1 MDHKS
6 IAQLKPVDY
15 LNIVF
20 RRKWLII
27 IPVFIGL
34 VGSIIAGNTLPKIY
48 EASALVLVEESKI
61 INPLIQGIA
70 VSTSVAQRL
79 SMLREQ
85 ILGWDRVMQLVKTL
99 RLDKDI
105 KNQWEFEGLVR
116 KLRKNI
122 RVALRGQNLI
132 TIAYEGKDPVE
143 AQKIVKTTVDIF
155 ISENM
160 RLQAKEAE
168 SAIDFINDQVAL
180 YQKKLKQAEI
190 AGMDEQL
197 KKLLVDSTD
206 KHPMVIELRKKMA
219 SAQQDLDKGNYNVDP
234 AFMGSAASEDK
245 ALKDELKRLKE
256 DISSQTLDATDTGS
270 NRAKVASPS
279 NEKLY
284 KLLLL
289 DKLDKSEAQ
298 DQGVTQKLYNEL
310 LTRLETAKI
319 TQRLEASKEGTRYTI
334 LDPARLPLR
343 PSKPNKMTLLFLGLI
358 MGAGAGV
365 GLIFLAELFDHSFL
379 GIDEARNTLG
389 LPIFGA
395 VSKIITQEDLKI
407 KKMHNVRMTAISA
420 AVGVVL
426 LVIIIF
432 NVFLG

>member
-1 MDHKS
+1 MDHKN

-34 VGSIIAGNTLPKIY
+34 VGGMIFGNTLPKMY
-48 EASALVLVEESKI
+48 EASALILVEEGKV

-85 ILGWDRVMQLVKTL
+85 ILGWDRVMQLIKAL
-99 RLDKDI
+99 QLDKDI
-105 KNQWEFEGLVR
+105 KNQWEFEGLVK
-116 KLRKNI
+116 KLRRSIK
-122 RVALRGQNLI
+122 VAIRGQNLI
-132 TIAYEGKDPVE
+132 TIGYEGKNPAE

-160 RLQAKEAE
+160 RLQSKEAE
-168 SAIDFINDQVAL
+168 NAIDFINDQVAL
-180 YQKKLKQAEI
+180 YQKKIKQSEI
-190 AGMDEQL
+190 ANMDEQL

-206 KHPMVIELRKKMA
+206 KHPMVIELKKKM
-219 SAQQDLDKGNYNVDP
+219 SAAQKDLDKGNYNVDP
-234 AFMGSAASEDK
+234 AFLGSAAPEDK
-245 ALKDELKRLKE
+245 ALKEELTRLKGE
-256 DISSQTLDATDTGS
+256 IATQSLDATDTGS

-343 PSKPNKMTLLFLGLI
+343 PSKPNKMMLLFLGLI
-358 MGAGAGV
+358 MGTGAGV
-365 GLIFLAELFDHSFL
+365 GLVFLAELFDHSFL
-379 GIDEARNTLG
+379 GIDEARNALE

-395 VSKIITQEDLKI
+395 ISKIITQEDLKI
-407 KKMHNVRMTAISA
+407 QKMHNVRMTAISA
-420 AVGVVL
+420 AAGVAL

>member
-1 MDHKS
+1 MEPKNM
-6 IAQLKPVDY
+6 AQLKPVDY

-27 IPVFIGL
+27 IPVLIGL
-34 VGSIIAGNTLPKIY
+34 IGGIVAGNTLPKIY
-48 EASALVLVEESKI
+48 AASALILVEEGKV
-61 INPLIQGIA
+61 INPIIQGIA

-85 ILGWDRVMQLVKTL
+85 ILGWDRVMQLIKTL
-99 RLDKDI
+99 QLDKGI

-116 KLRKNI
+116 KLRRNI
-122 RVALRGQNLI
+122 RVTLRGQNLI
-132 TIAYEGKDPVE
+132 TIGYEGKDPLE
-143 AQKIVKTTVDIF
+143 AQKIVKSTVDIF

-160 RLQAKEAE
+160 RLQTKEAE
-168 SAIDFINDQVAL
+168 NAIDFINDQVAL

-197 KKLLVDSTD
+197 KKLLVDSTN

-219 SAQQDLDKGNYNVDP
+219 AAQKDLEKGNYNVDP
-234 AFMGSAASEDK
+234 AFMGATATEDK
-245 ALKDELKRLKE
+245 TLKDELKRLKE
-256 DISSQTLDATDTGS
+256 ELSTQTLDATDTGS

-319 TQRLEASKEGTRYTI
+319 TQRLEASREGTRYTI
-334 LDPARLPLR
+334 LDPARLPLK
-343 PSKPNKMTLLFLGLI
+343 PSKPNKMMVLFLGFI
-358 MGAGAGV
+358 IGAGAGV
-365 GLIFLAELFDHSFL
+365 GLVFLAELFDHSFL
-379 GIDEARNTLG
+379 GIDEARAALE

-395 VSKIITQEDLKI
+395 VSKIITQEDLKLQ
-407 KKMHNVRMTAISA
+407 KMHNAKMTAISA
-420 AVGVVL
+420 AVGVAL

>member
-1 MDHKS
+1 MEHKNMK
-6 IAQLKPVDY
+6 QLKPVDY

-27 IPVFIGL
+27 IPVFVGL
-34 VGSIIAGNTLPKIY
+34 VVGLILGNTLPKMY
-48 EASALVLVEESKI
+48 EASTLILVEEGKV
-61 INPLIQGIA
+61 INPIIQGIA
-70 VSTSVAQRL
+70 ISTSVSQRL

-85 ILGWDRVMQLVKTL
+85 ILGWDRVMQLIKTL
-99 RLDKDI
+99 QLDKNI

-116 KLRKNI
+116 KLRRNI
-122 RVALRGQNLI
+122 KVVLRGQNLI
-132 TIAYEGKDPVE
+132 TIGYEGKNPLE
-143 AQKIVKTTVDIF
+143 AQQIVKTITEIF

-160 RLQAKEAE
+160 RLQTKEAE
-168 SAIDFINDQVAL
+168 NAIDFINDEVAL

-190 AGMDEQL
+190 SGMNDQL
-197 KKLLVDSTD
+197 KKLLVDSTN
-206 KHPMVIELRKKMA
+206 KHPMVIELRKKME
-219 SAQQDLDKGNYNVDP
+219 SAQKDLAEGNYDVDP
-234 AFMGSAASEDK
+234 AFMGTAAPEDK
-245 ALKDELKRLKE
+245 ALKDELKRLK
-256 DISSQTLDATDTGS
+256 DDLSTQTLDATDTKA

-279 NEKLY
+279 NDKLY

-310 LTRLETAKI
+310 LSRLETAKI

-343 PSKPNKMTLLFLGLI
+343 PSKPNKGMLLFLGLI
-358 MGAGAGV
+358 IGAGAGL
-365 GLIFLAELFDHSFL
+365 GLVFLAELFDHSFL
-379 GIDEARNTLG
+379 GIDEARLALE

-395 VSKIITQEDLKI
+395 VSKIITQEDLKLQ
-407 KKMHNVRMTAISA
+407 KVHNMRIAAISA

-426 LVIIIF
+426 LVIIIY
-432 NVFLG
+432 NVLLG